1 MFHAKTGA
9 TLALL
14 APALLLVGCSAAPAA
29 PGTTQPDAAASPAAG
44 SAAASDRRV
53 VLYSGRAESLVQP
66 LLDAFTTQTGIA
78 VEVRYAGTAELAAQ
92 LVEEG
97 ARTPAHLFLA
107 QDAGA
112 LGVLTR
118 QQLTTALPDATA
130 GLVPERYRDDTGRW
144 VGVTGRSRVLAYD
157 SRALTEAQLPASV
170 FDLTRPEWR
179 GKVGIAPTNASF
191 QSFVTAMR
199 VLHGDARTSEFLAG
213 LKAND
218 PQIRERNG
226 VIVSDI
232 EAGDYPLGLVN
243 HYYLFE
249 KAKELGRDPGTLHTR
264 LSFFGSGDVGALVN
278 ISGVALTKNQPDA
291 DAQALVDHLL
301 SPAGQAYFAE
311 KTFEYPLVAGVP
323 GPRGVPALAELR
335 GPDVDLNDLDALQR
349 SIELIKDAGLA

>member
-1 MFHAKTGA
+1 MIHTTRGA
-9 TLALL
+9 VLALL
-14 APALLLVGCSAAPAA
+14 ASALLLTGCSAAPAA
-29 PGTTQPDAAASPAAG
+29 APTNGRPDPGATAAPG
-44 SAAASDRRV
+44 ASDNRV
-53 VLYSGRAESLVQP
+53 ILYSGRAESLIQP
-66 LLDAFTTQTGIA
+66 LLADFTAQTGIT

-112 LGVLTR
+112 LGVLTK
-118 QQLTTALPDATA
+118 QQLTTTMPDSITR
-130 GLVPERYRDDTGRW
+130 LVPARYRDDAGRW

-157 SRALTEAQLPASV
+157 SRALTPAQLPASV
-170 FDLTRPEWR
+170 FDLTKPEWK

-199 VLHGDARTSEFLAG
+199 VLHGDAKTAEFLAA

-218 PQIRERNG
+218 PQLRERNG
-226 VIVSDI
+226 VIVGDI
-232 EAGDYPLGLVN
+232 EAGAYPLGLVN

-264 LSFFGSGDVGALVN
+264 LSFFGAGDVGALVN
-278 ISGVALTKNQPDA
+278 ISGVALTRNQPDA
-291 DAQALVDHLL
+291 DAQALVEHLL

-311 KTFEYPLVAGVP
+311 KTFEYPLVAGVA
-323 GPRGVPALAELR
+323 GPAGVPALGELK

>member
-1 MFHAKTGA
+1 MPPPTSRPL
-9 TLALL
+9 LALL
-14 APALLLVGCSAAPAA
+14 AAAFVLTGCSAAPATT
-29 PGTTQPDAAASPAAG
+29 GTASQPA
-44 SAAASDRRV
+44 AAASDKKV

-66 LLDAFTTQTGIA
+66 LLDEFTAASGIA

-112 LGVLTR
+112 LGVLTK
-118 QQLTTALPDATA
+118 QQLTTALPAATTA
-130 GLVPERYRDDTGRW
+130 LVPERFRDATGQW

-157 SRALTEAQLPASV
+157 GRALTEAQLPASV
-170 FDLTRPEWR
+170 FDLTKPEWK
-179 GKVGIAPTNASF
+179 GKVGVAPTNASF

-218 PQIRERNG
+218 PQLRERNG

-232 EAGDYPLGLVN
+232 EAGTYPVGLVN

-249 KAKELGRDPGTLHTR
+249 KAKELNQEPGTLHTK
-264 LSFFGSGDVGALVN
+264 LAFFADGDVGALVN

-301 SPAGQAYFAE
+301 SPAGQTYFAA
-311 KTFEYPLVAGVP
+311 KTFEYPLVAGVA
-323 GPRGVPALAELR
+323 GPTGVPALADLK

>member
-1 MFHAKTGA
+1 MK
-9 TLALL
+9 LPSL
-14 APALLLVGCSAAPAA
+14 APVAALAASALLLAGCSTAPATPA
-29 PGTTQPDAAASPAAG
+29 TSPSQAA
-44 SAAASDRRV
+44 AAASDRTI

-66 LLDAFTTQTGIA
+66 LLDDFTARTGID

-97 ARTPAHLFLA
+97 ARTPAQVFLA

-112 LGVLTR
+112 LGVLT
-118 QQLTTALPDATA
+118 QADLATALPAATTA
-130 GLVPERYRDDTGRW
+130 LVPERYRDAGGAW

-157 SRALTEAQLPASV
+157 SRALGEEELPASV
-170 FDLTRPEWR
+170 FDLTRPEWK

-232 EAGDYPLGLVN
+232 EAGRYPLGLVN

-249 KAKELGRDPGTLHTR
+249 KARELGQAPETLHTK
-264 LSFFGSGDVGALVN
+264 LSFFGAGDVGALVN

-291 DAQALVDHLL
+291 DAQILVDHLL

-311 KTFEYPLVAGVP
+311 TTFEYPLVAGVP
-323 GPRGVPALAELR
+323 GPAGVPALAELK